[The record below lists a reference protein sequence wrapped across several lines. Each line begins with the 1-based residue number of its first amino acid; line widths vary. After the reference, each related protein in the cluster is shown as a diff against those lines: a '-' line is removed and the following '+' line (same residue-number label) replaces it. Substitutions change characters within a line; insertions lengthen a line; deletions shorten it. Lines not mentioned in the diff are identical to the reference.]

1 MHVLEKKEIRLLRC
15 PGRVLLA
22 YVEGKGVVVV
32 AKRDIRRGEK
42 VLPLRGTVVRS
53 PSKWGVQIGR
63 DAHVDSDEFR
73 PEDFISHSCSAN
85 MRLDVDQMWWVAT
98 RRIPAHHEVTY
109 NYLTTEYSMRSRSW
123 FKCRCGSKN
132 CYGSIRGFKHL
143 TSAQKLSLKP
153 LLTPFLREFLRK
165 EIEQK
170 ELYKKSARR
179 VGFAI
184 RSKPTRGRDHR

>member
-1 MHVLEKKEIRLLRC
+1 MHVLEKKGIRFLRC
-15 PGRVLLA
+15 PGRVRLA

-63 DAHVDSDEFR
+63 HAHVDSDMLH
-73 PEDFISHSCSAN
+73 PEDFISHSCSTN
-85 MRLDVDQMWWVAT
+85 MRLDVDQMWFVAT

-109 NYLTTEYSMRSRSW
+109 NYLTSEYSMRW

-143 TSAQKLSLKP
+143 TNAQKLSLKP
-153 LLTPFLREFLRK
+153 LLTPFLREVLKK
-165 EIEQK
+165 EIDQE

-179 VGFAI
+179 
-184 RSKPTRGRDHR
+184 RGPF